1 MALFTV
7 NVRHKGHLA
16 GESPLWSNDID
27 AADVEEAYRIGKAQ
41 FEAEHPDLASEPVS
55 IEAAS
60 GYVEK

>member
-7 NVRHKGHLA
+7 NVRYKGYSA
-16 GESPLWSNDID
+16 VEPPLWSNDVD

-41 FEAEHPDLASEPVS
+41 FEAERPDLANASVS